1 MHIFRRLLTSLLLV
15 CVACSAAAETVAVIG
30 TGNVGMALGSEF
42 SGLGHDVIYGS
53 RSPESEKTQ
62 DLVVKTSAAAA
73 MLPADAAAEA
83 EVIVLA
89 VPGMV
94 TELVASGL
102 GDLSGKLIIDAT
114 NPLVFEGS
122 PPVVSYGVDT
132 SLGEIV
138 QALHPDAFVVKAFNT
153 ISWPQMMD
161 PKAESTPPV
170 VPIAGN
176 DESSRERVAAYV
188 SAMDLDPL
196 DLGGIE
202 NAQWTERTVV
212 IALNN
217 AFTGK
222 EKFDV
227 ILQRRD

>member
-1 MHIFRRLLTSLLLV
+1 
-15 CVACSAAAETVAVIG
+15 
-30 TGNVGMALGSEF
+30 
-42 SGLGHDVIYGS
+42 
-53 RSPESEKTQ
+53 
-62 DLVVKTSAAAA
+62 
-73 MLPADAAAEA
+73 MLPADAAADA
-83 EVIVLA
+83 EIVVLA

-94 TELVASGL
+94 TETVAKGL

-114 NPLVFEGS
+114 NPLVFEGN
-122 PPVVSYGVDT
+122 PPVVSYGVET

-161 PKAESTPPV
+161 PEADTTPPV

-176 DESSRERVAAYV
+176 DEAARARVAAYV
-188 SAMDLDPL
+188 AAMDLDPL
-196 DLGGIE
+196 DLGGIK

-212 IALNN
+212 VALNN

-222 EKFDV
+222 EKFD
-227 ILQRRD
+227 IIFQRRD

>member
-1 MHIFRRLLTSLLLV
+1 MNLRLAVCCLLLLPLAV
-15 CVACSAAAETVAVIG
+15 FAETVAVIG

-42 SGLGHDVIYGS
+42 AGLGNEVIYGS

-62 DLVVKTSAAAA
+62 DVVAKASAAAA

-83 EVIVLA
+83 DIIVLA

-94 TELVASGL
+94 TETVAKGL

-114 NPLVFEGS
+114 NPLVFTGN
-122 PPVVSYGVDT
+122 PPVVSYGVET

-138 QALHPDAFVVKAFNT
+138 QAHHPDAFVVKAFNT

-176 DESSRERVAAYV
+176 DETARARVASYV
-188 SAMDLDPL
+188 TAMGLDPL

-212 IALNN
+212 VALNN

-222 EKFDV
+222 EKFD
-227 ILQRRD
+227 IIFQRRD

>member
-1 MHIFRRLLTSLLLV
+1 MLRQVLFTVALLL
-15 CVACSAAAETVAVIG
+15 AGIAQAETVAVIG

-42 SGLGHDVIYGS
+42 AGLGNEVIYGS

-62 DLVVKTSAAAA
+62 GLVAKASAAAA
-73 MLPADAAAEA
+73 MLPADAAAKA
-83 EVIVLA
+83 DIIVLA
-89 VPGMV
+89 VPGMA
-94 TELVASGL
+94 TESVVKGL

-114 NPLVFEGS
+114 NPLVFAGN
-122 PPVVSYGVDT
+122 PPVVSYGVDS

-161 PKAESTPPV
+161 PDAASTPPV

-176 DESSRERVAAYV
+176 DKAARDRVAAFIA
-188 SAMDLDPL
+188 AMDLDPL

-202 NAQWTERTVV
+202 YAQWTERTVV
-212 IALNN
+212 VLSLIHISEPTRLDLASRMPSS
-217 AFTGK
+217 A
-222 EKFDV
+222 
-227 ILQRRD
+227 

>member
-1 MHIFRRLLTSLLLV
+1 MFRRLFFAVALLLAS
-15 CVACSAAAETVAVIG
+15 VAQAETVAVIG

-42 SGLGHDVIYGS
+42 GGLGNEVIYGS

-62 DLVVKTSAAAA
+62 DVVAKASAAGA
-73 MLPADAAAEA
+73 MLPADAAAKA
-83 EVIVLA
+83 DVIVLA

-94 TELVASGL
+94 TETVAKGL

-114 NPLVFEGS
+114 NPLIFEGN
-122 PPVVSYGVDT
+122 PPVVSYGVET

-153 ISWPQMMD
+153 ISWQQMMD
-161 PKAESTPPV
+161 PDAASTPPV

-176 DESSRERVAAYV
+176 DAAARDRVAAYIA
-188 SAMDLDPL
+188 AMDLDPL

-212 IALNN
+212 VALNN
-217 AFTGK
+217 AFTGN

-227 ILQRRD
+227 VFQRRD

>member
-1 MHIFRRLLTSLLLV
+1 MISRLIVFCLFLLPLGV
-15 CVACSAAAETVAVIG
+15 FAETVAVIG

-42 SGLGHDVIYGS
+42 ASLGHDVIYGS
-53 RSPESEKTQ
+53 RSPESDKTQ

-83 EVIVLA
+83 DVIVLA

-94 TELVASGL
+94 TETVVKGL

-114 NPLVFEGS
+114 NPLVFTGN
-122 PPVVSYGVDT
+122 PPVVSYGVET

-138 QALHPDAFVVKAFNT
+138 QALQPDAFVVKAFNT
-153 ISWPQMMD
+153 ISWRQMMD
-161 PKAESTPPV
+161 PTAGNTPPV
-170 VPIAGN
+170 VPVAGN
-176 DESSRERVAAYV
+176 DKAARDRVAAYIA
-188 SAMDLDPL
+188 AMDLDPL

-212 IALNN
+212 VMLNN

-222 EKFDV
+222 EKFD
-227 ILQRRD
+227 IIFQRRD